1 MTKNFFVVGLPD
13 NLLICL
19 AFFGIAQRRGPLPE
33 LVGPFS
39 PSSSPKLVN
48 VTKNHDVCIFG
59 VIIHYHFNHN
69 YHHFDFIPPLA
80 QNIIFYVRKR
90 GTNCPDWG

>member
-48 VTKNHDVCIFG
+48 VTKNHDICIFG
-59 VIIHYHFNHN
+59 VIFVIITIIISTIIIIIRLYSAISANHN
-69 YHHFDFIPPLA
+69 F
-80 QNIIFYVRKR
+80 
-90 GTNCPDWG
+90 